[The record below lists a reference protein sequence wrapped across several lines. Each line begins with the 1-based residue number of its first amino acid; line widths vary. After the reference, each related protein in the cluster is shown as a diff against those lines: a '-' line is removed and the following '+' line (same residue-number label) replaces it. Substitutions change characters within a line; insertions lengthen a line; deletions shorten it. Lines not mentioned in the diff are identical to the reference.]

1 MVCRE
6 VNTGNVVRGLKPVW
20 VVDWDLVESVEHL
33 KDILKDGDLVWTE
46 YPPQAGYLTQE
57 AIVEIDYED
66 IH

>member
-1 MVCRE
+1 M
-6 VNTGNVVRGLKPVW
+6 RGLKPVW